1 MALQVISKKSGFYP
15 KTRKVAPS
23 NLYFHRTTLAAGS
36 KGRAG
41 LLVKRLLQ

>member
-1 MALQVISKKSGFYP
+1 MALQAISKKSGFYP
-15 KTRKVAPS
+15 KVCKVAQS

-36 KGRAG
+36 KGGAG